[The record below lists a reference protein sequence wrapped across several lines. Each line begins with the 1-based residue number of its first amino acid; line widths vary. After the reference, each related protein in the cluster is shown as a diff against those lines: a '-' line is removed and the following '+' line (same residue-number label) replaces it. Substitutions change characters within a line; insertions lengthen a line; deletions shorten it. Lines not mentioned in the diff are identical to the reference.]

1 MLRVVL
7 LLSALVCMGRGH
19 LHVNHSAVQDT
30 ETEYDKVS
38 LVTAGNKD
46 FAIRLY
52 KKCSA
57 RPDSRGKNVFLSPSS
72 VSVALAALSAGAR
85 EETHRQ
91 IFEGLGYNRT
101 NLTPEDLHQ
110 YFRAVLGKAK
120 TSTDTSEGTAVFVD
134 NLFKPHHEFLETLK
148 QSYFAE
154 GFTVDFTKSVES
166 ADTINNYVKDK
177 TNGKIDK
184 LVGDLDPNTVMYLIS
199 YIHFKGK
206 WADSFDPKLTRDDIF
221 NVDADTQVP
230 VQMMHR
236 EGNFHSYNDIG
247 IRTTVLRL
255 PFNSSYTMLLLLPED
270 MAELEGA
277 ISPAHVAK
285 WLKWSTSRR
294 YDVFLPK
301 FSIKTSY
308 SLKDVLADMGMTDMF
323 GDRADLSGISAGKLA
338 VSEVVHQATLDV
350 DEAGAEAAAATGIGI
365 TLLSFQPSS
374 VLKFNRQFMVLITED
389 ATDNI
394 LFMGKIVNP
403 KIGL

>member
-1 MLRVVL
+1 MLRVAL

-19 LHVNHSAVQDT
+19 HHVNHSAVQDT
-30 ETEYDKVS
+30 EEESDKVA

-52 KKCSA
+52 KKLSA
-57 RPDSRGKNVFLSPSS
+57 HPESQGKNVFFSPSS

-91 IFEGLGYNRT
+91 IFEGLGYNLT
-101 NLTPEDLHQ
+101 AVTPEDLHQ
-110 YFRAVLGKAK
+110 YFRTVLGKAK
-120 TSTDTSEGTAVFVD
+120 TSDATSEGTAVFVD
-134 NLFKPHHEFLETLK
+134 SLFKPHHEFLETLK
-148 QSYFAE
+148 QSYFAD
-154 GFTVDFTKSVES
+154 GFTVDFTKTEES
-166 ADTINNYVKDK
+166 ANTINNYVKDK

-184 LVGDLDPNTVMYLIS
+184 LVEKLDPRTVMYLIS

-206 WADSFDPKLTRDDIF
+206 WVNSFVPELTRDDAFI
-221 NVDADTQVP
+221 VDADTKVP
-230 VQMMHR
+230 VQMMNR
-236 EGNFHSYNDIG
+236 EGYFDSYYDIG

-255 PFNSSYTMLLLLPED
+255 PFNSSYTMLLLLPDD

-285 WLKWSTSRR
+285 WRKWTTSRR
-294 YDVFLPK
+294 YDVYLPK

-365 TLLSFQPSS
+365 MLMSFQPPS

-389 ATDNI
+389 VTANI

-403 KIGL
+403 KI